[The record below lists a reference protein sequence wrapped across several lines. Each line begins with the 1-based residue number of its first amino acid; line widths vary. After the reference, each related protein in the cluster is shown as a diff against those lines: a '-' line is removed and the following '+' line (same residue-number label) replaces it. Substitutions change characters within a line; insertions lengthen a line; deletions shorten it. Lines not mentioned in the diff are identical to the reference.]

1 MLQTWRLVLAAFTRC
16 GFQRLLHAAAHGSLL
31 SFPLMLQI
39 KSFTKPPALVQVRW
53 LWWIA
58 SLWNSCQQWSQCRL
72 SALLMSQHTLF

>member
-1 MLQTWRLVLAAFTRC
+1 
-16 GFQRLLHAAAHGSLL
+16 
-31 SFPLMLQI
+31 MLQI